1 MCEIYLICVWRECAL
16 YYEACE
22 SQSIVWGMARTR
34 NWGLISVEQL
44 VRRLDYLWNE
54 NDQSQDEIWKCF
66 ANYVDTNGHWWLLE
80 TQRRTH
86 PHLPKKSTD
95 KLREQGLLLG
105 VLAGGQRVV
114 VVSNT
119 VLYLGPDLSWVE
131 ARFGQIIPSCPQ
143 CPVITGSKAL
153 DKRSTTKVLDYF
165 RGMQ

>member
-1 MCEIYLICVWRECAL
+1 MCVILRGMWEP
-16 YYEACE
+16 
-22 SQSIVWGMARTR
+22 IVWGMARTR

-66 ANYVDTNGHWWLLE
+66 ANYVDTNGHWWLL
-80 TQRRTH
+80 
-86 PHLPKKSTD
+86 KKHKDECTLTCQKPTD
-95 KLREQGLLLG
+95 KVREQGLLLG

-153 DKRSTTKVLDYF
+153 DKQSTTKVLDYF
-165 RGMQ
+165 WGMQ